1 MKTGKAYWSLDINS
15 NKVCSDLV
23 NANQNSTRKDTMV
36 MVKYIRTNLKAQTKN
51 VTDFEFMEDA
61 IAAWNK
67 LDQATKN
74 YVSVTECIPVNLG
87 LGWC

>member
-1 MKTGKAYWSLDINS
+1 MKTGKAYWSLHINDGRIWT
-15 NKVCSDLV
+15 DLV
-23 NANQNSTRKDTMV
+23 NANKNSTRRDTMV

-67 LDQATKN
+67 LDEATKK
-74 YVSVTECIPVNLG
+74 YVSVTECIPVSLG